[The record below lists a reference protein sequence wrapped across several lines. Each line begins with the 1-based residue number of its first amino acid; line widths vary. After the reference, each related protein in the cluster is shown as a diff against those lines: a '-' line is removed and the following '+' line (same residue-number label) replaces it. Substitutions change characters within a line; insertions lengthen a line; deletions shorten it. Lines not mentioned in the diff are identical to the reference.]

1 MEIKAG
7 TRLRSAVCDAEV
19 IVVKAPGG
27 DVDLRA
33 GGQPMVAI
41 DAERPAGGAGAA
53 GPEAGFDKGTLLGK
67 RYTDDAGTLE
77 ILCTKAGPSSLSVG
91 DAPLGVKEAKPLPS
105 SD

>member
-1 MEIKAG
+1 MGVEIKAG

-19 IVVKAPGG
+19 IVVKGPGG

-33 GGQPMVAI
+33 GGSPMQPI
-41 DAERPAGGAGAA
+41 DAERPASAS
-53 GPEAGFDKGTLLGK
+53 GPAAGFDKGVLLGK

-77 ILCTKAGPSSLSVG
+77 ILCTKPGPSSLSIG
-91 DAPLGVKEAKPLPS
+91 DEPLGVKEAKPLPS

>member
-1 MEIKAG
+1 MGVEIKAG

-33 GGQPMVAI
+33 GGEPMLPI
-41 DAERPAGGAGAA
+41 GTDRPGGDA
-53 GPEAGFDKGTLLGK
+53 GPAAGFDKGVLLGK
-67 RYTDDAGTLE
+67 RYTDDGGTIE
-77 ILCTKAGPSSLSVG
+77 VLCTKPGPSSLSIG
-91 DAPLGVKEAKPLPS
+91 GEPLGVKEAKPLPS